1 MSPILYV
8 LVFLTAILTFEGFYF
23 LIQDRFGVRRRAA
36 DRLERLARDLWSPRT
51 VERVGS
57 DATSLRPSD
66 EEADP
71 IGRLIAGLPGMRR
84 ISLALYRSGSSLT
97 PRRFLLVTVLATLGG
112 ALAGALF
119 FPGRGFPLAALGI
132 VPWLQLQRKQRRRM
146 LAFERQLPDALDL
159 CVRALRAGHS
169 LTTALKMVGEELP
182 EPIGLEFTQLARE
195 ISLGMSTKDALDNL
209 VYRVISEDLPFFV
222 TAISIQQETG
232 SNLAE
237 ILSNLAQVI
246 RERFKVLGKVR
257 ALTAMGRA
265 SANILAIWPAVMIGS
280 IFAANPDYVKPLWE
294 TQAGHT
300 MILMSLAMIVVGYIV
315 CRKMATIRV

>member
-1 MSPILYV
+1 MTSVDKAQWIDVY
-8 LVFLTAILTFEGFYF
+8 
-23 LIQDRFGVRRRAA
+23 R
-36 DRLERLARDLWSPRT
+36 RLEKP
-51 VERVGS
+51 
-57 DATSLRPSD
+57 
-66 EEADP
+66 
-71 IGRLIAGLPGMRR
+71 
-84 ISLALYRSGSSLT
+84 LY
-97 PRRFLLVTVLATLGG
+97 
-112 ALAGALF
+112 
-119 FPGRGFPLAALGI
+119 
-132 VPWLQLQRKQRRRM
+132 
-146 LAFERQLPDALDL
+146 
-159 CVRALRAGHS
+159 
-169 LTTALKMVGEELP
+169 
-182 EPIGLEFTQLARE
+182 
-195 ISLGMSTKDALDNL
+195 NL

-257 ALTAMGRA
+257 ALTAMGRT

-300 MILMSLAMIVVGYIV
+300 MILMALAMIVVGDIV